1 MLEVHVHVV
10 MYMYMYMTTC
20 TCTRTRT
27 CTCTCTCTC
36 QVVECPT
43 TPVSSSL
50 CFPYPLWNFSYNS
63 WKVVGLR
70 LVGVLGRIIALFIR
84 IRRASLTRLRLT
96 DSAQSFFRAAVAR
109 LCRLLMSSSVPSR
122 DPSFVVF
129 LHCSEIRSAW
139 RSMIVNSVFDTW
151 TSRYQDLRV
160 SVMTTGR
167 QSCRYCMDVLRKST
181 LSAYSVSVGIENL
194 TGSFSR
200 TLLRAASRYTVKRTC
215 ESVVTDPIL

>member
-1 MLEVHVHVV
+1 
-10 MYMYMYMTTC
+10 
-20 TCTRTRT
+20 
-27 CTCTCTCTC
+27 
-36 QVVECPT
+36 
-43 TPVSSSL
+43 
-50 CFPYPLWNFSYNS
+50 
-63 WKVVGLR
+63 
-70 LVGVLGRIIALFIR
+70 
-84 IRRASLTRLRLT
+84 
-96 DSAQSFFRAAVAR
+96 
-109 LCRLLMSSSVPSR
+109 MSSSVPSR

-139 RSMIVNSVFDTW
+139 RSMVVNSVFDTW

-181 LSAYSVSVGIENL
+181 SSAYSVSVGIENL
-194 TGSFSR
+194 MSSAGLAGNFSR